1 MARRNIGAEDWRIS
15 AATWQSQ
22 RARQVQASAFL
33 WPKTWLPCSAPTRR
47 PSFVPCESFVTRDFL
62 TFSGDGVSPL
72 PELLNRVLVVK
83 RMRELVDFC
92 RIQGYHREEV
102 IQMIEGLP

>member
-1 MARRNIGAEDWRIS
+1 
-15 AATWQSQ
+15 
-22 RARQVQASAFL
+22 
-33 WPKTWLPCSAPTRR
+33 
-47 PSFVPCESFVTRDFL
+47 
-62 TFSGDGVSPL
+62 L